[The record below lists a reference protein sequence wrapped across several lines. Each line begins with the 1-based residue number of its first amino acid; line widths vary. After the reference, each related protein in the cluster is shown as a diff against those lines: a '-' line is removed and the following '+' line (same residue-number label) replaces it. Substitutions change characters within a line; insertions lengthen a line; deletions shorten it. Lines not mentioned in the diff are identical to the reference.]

1 MYARDGGWRDLDGV
15 EHGGLDGRRPGSG
28 GTVKKTKKPK
38 MGRPLLGED
47 AMSVVFTLRL
57 TEKERDALVKS
68 AEREGKPVTAWARE
82 TLLAATI

>member
-1 MYARDGGWRDLDGV
+1 
-15 EHGGLDGRRPGSG
+15 
-28 GTVKKTKKPK
+28 